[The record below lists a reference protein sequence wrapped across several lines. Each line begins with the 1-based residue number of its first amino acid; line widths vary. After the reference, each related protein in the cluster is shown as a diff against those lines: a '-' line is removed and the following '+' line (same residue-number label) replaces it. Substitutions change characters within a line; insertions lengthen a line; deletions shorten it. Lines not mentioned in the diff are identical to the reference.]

1 MRNPFSSIPDAGTFR
16 SPHGSRFKVKYE
28 GRFNGKHGCLVEVG
42 TIDTQEI
49 INAYGP
55 LTDINFM
62 LHRLSVG
69 DRSVLTSRS
78 PMYGDFSGLPSNPID
93 AINMVEN
100 AKNSFGR
107 LPIEDKQKY
116 NNDYRVWLAD
126 LFSGSTGQ
134 RPSSDSL
141 ESSDSYDPVKEV

>member
-1 MRNPFSSIPDAGTFR
+1 MRNPFSSVPDASSFR
-16 SPHGSRFKVKYE
+16 SPSGSRIKVKYE
-28 GRFNGKHGCLVEVG
+28 GRFNGKHGSLVEVG

-69 DRSVLTSRS
+69 DRSVISTRS

-107 LPIEDKQKY
+107 LPIEVKQKF
-116 NNDYRVWLAD
+116 NNDYRVWLAE
-126 LFSGSTGQ
+126 LFSGSAGQ
-134 RPSSDSL
+134 QPSPDPAQHGSP
-141 ESSDSYDPVKEV
+141 DPVKEV

>member
-1 MRNPFSSIPDAGTFR
+1 MRNPLSSIPDAASFR
-16 SPHGSRFKVKYE
+16 SPSGCRFKVTYE
-28 GRFNGKHGCLVEVG
+28 GRFNGKHGSLVEVG
-42 TIDTQEI
+42 TIDTQDI

-69 DRSVLTSRS
+69 DRSVLASRP

-126 LFSGSTGQ
+126 LFSGSAGKQ
-134 RPSSDSL
+134 PDSDSAEL
-141 ESSDSYDPVKEV
+141 SPTDPVKEV

>member
-1 MRNPFSSIPDAGTFR
+1 MRNPFSSIPDAASFR
-16 SPHGSRFKVKYE
+16 SPSGSRFKIKYE
-28 GRFNGKHGCLVEVG
+28 GRFNGKHGSLVEVG

-69 DRSVLTSRS
+69 DRSVLSSRT

-100 AKNSFGR
+100 AKNSFGC

-126 LFSGSTGQ
+126 LFSGSAGQ
-134 RPSSDSL
+134 RPSPDPA
-141 ESSDSYDPVKEV
+141 EPGPADPVKEV

>member
-1 MRNPFSSIPDAGTFR
+1 MRNPFSSIPDAAAFR
-16 SPHGSRFKVKYE
+16 SPSGSRYKVKYE
-28 GRFNGKHGCLVEVG
+28 GRFNGKHGSLVEVG

-69 DRSVLTSRS
+69 DRSVLSSRS

-100 AKNSFGR
+100 AKDTFGR
-107 LPIEDKQKY
+107 LSIQDKQKY

-126 LFSGSTGQ
+126 LFSGSPVQ
-134 RPSSDSL
+134 QPSSDSA
-141 ESSDSYDPVKEV
+141 EPGSADHVKEV